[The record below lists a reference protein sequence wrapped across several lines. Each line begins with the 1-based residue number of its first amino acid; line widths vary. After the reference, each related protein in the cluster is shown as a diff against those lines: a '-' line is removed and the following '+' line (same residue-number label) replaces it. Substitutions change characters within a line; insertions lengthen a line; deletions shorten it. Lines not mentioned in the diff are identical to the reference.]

1 MTTAVALSPVPEMF
15 GLSGTFRVFRR
26 WTGIEL
32 IDRVCT
38 ALAQKLST
46 IRSRA
51 ARKDALRLEMAYVC
65 RQLEE
70 HYNGLRWYEGLME
83 LGAISSSRRAVYE
96 RLLAA
101 TPVLQA
107 HYRRL
112 YEAYLRLLPPPPPRK
127 KLEVMYYREGDQIYE
142 IGFLETLSA

>member
-1 MTTAVALSPVPEMF
+1 MTTALVSSPMPGMF

-32 IDRVCT
+32 IDRICT
-38 ALAQKLST
+38 ALAQKFLV

-51 ARKDALRLEMAYVC
+51 VRKDALRLEMAYVC

-70 HYNGLRWYEGLME
+70 HYRGLHWYAE
-83 LGAISSSRRAVYE
+83 LGAISPAQRAAYE

-127 KLEVMYYREGDQIYE
+127 KLEVMYYKEGDQLYE
-142 IGFLETLSA
+142 MGFLETLSA